1 MSANI
6 KASTDGTQ
14 AIIGVGG
21 VDQMTVSNA
30 GVVTANSFVGA
41 ISNTNVTA
49 TGSTTARTLANR
61 FADVANVLD
70 FGADPT
76 GVVDSSTAFQN
87 ALNLIQSK
95 PNGGTLFIPAG
106 NYLVNTTLTYSNNSL
121 SIVGEGEKITTIT
134 KTTGTDLFIFNGI
147 INPSIVYECSTLH
160 VKGITFIAG
169 KSSSGAGAAIK
180 AIWPENMT
188 ASFCCDLQNLH
199 FRSLNGNGGAYW
211 WDSCINLKNASQSR
225 IVNIVSN
232 FVNSTQTT
240 HIRLDYGNNP
250 SNFAV
255 LMNRLY
261 LQGGLYGVHQTGCV
275 EMLIMQSGEIVGQE
289 ICILCDSSASLIPS
303 VPPGRNPVL
312 NVESLHLNG
321 KEWGLKIIQWDAV
334 MLRDLQLYHGVG
346 GGTDVNGG
354 NISIQKN
361 KILTVTGCTFDSP
374 LALPIE
380 DVGLSLKECNEFI
393 IGTNIFRKNTRTSL
407 YIEDCYQGKI
417 TSNNFLPAPNTNYG
431 IFVQNNISPT
441 TFNKIRITNNSFLH
455 YGYGIFIQSA
465 PSDFDILNNNFDDI
479 AGVPILLGSPVN
491 IGQQISIQGNKA
503 LAWQRK
509 TLTDN
514 SATPSVSGAQEGLCN
529 LQNTNPTTI
538 TNFID
543 GYPCQELDIRASN
556 GNTTIQNNANIILQG
571 GGNFTMA
578 SGNILFLK
586 KTDSGSNNWYEIGR
600 LT

>member
-6 KASTDGTQ
+6 KASVDGTQ

-30 GVVTANSFVGA
+30 GVVTANSFVGLN
-41 ISNTNVTA
+41 SSSVTA
-49 TGSTTARTLANR
+49 TGSTTARTLENR
-61 FADVANVLD
+61 FSDVANVLD

-76 GVVDSSTAFQN
+76 GAVDSSTAFQN
-87 ALNLIQSK
+87 ALNVIQTK
-95 PNGGTLFIPAG
+95 PNGGTLLIPPG
-106 NYLVNTTLTYSNNSL
+106 TYKVNQQLNYSNNNL
-121 SIVGEGEKITTIT
+121 SILGFGKGVSKII
-134 KTTGTDLFIFNGI
+134 KTVSDPTGNIFN
-147 INPSIVYECSTLH
+147 YTTSTLKILI
-160 VKGITFIAG
+160 VKDLQFQVTGNPGNAGTAINATWPVGLGASTCCHIANLDFG
-169 KSSSGAGAAIK
+169 YFNGSGANNRFLNCLKLKGAAETSIT
-180 AIWPENMT
+180 NF
-188 ASFCCDLQNLH
+188 SSQFVD
-199 FRSLNGNGGAYW
+199 SL
-211 WDSCINLKNASQSR
+211 D
-225 IVNIVSN
+225 
-232 FVNSTQTT
+232 TT
-240 HIRLDYGNNP
+240 HIRLDCYNNGPAYG
-250 SNFAV
+250 V
-255 LMNRLY
+255 LMQHIFIN
-261 LQGGLYGVHQTGCV
+261 GGKYGIHQTGWM

-334 MLRDLQLYHGVG
+334 MLRNLQLYHGVG

-354 NISIQKN
+354 NISIQKSR
-361 KILTVTGCTFDSP
+361 ILSVIGCTFDSP

-380 DVGLSLKECNEFI
+380 DFGLSLKECNEFI
-393 IGTNIFRKNTRTSL
+393 IATNIFRRNTRTSL

-417 TSNNFLPAPNTNYG
+417 TSNNFLPDPNTNYG
-431 IFVQNNISPT
+431 IYVQNNISPT
-441 TFNKIRITNNSFLH
+441 TFNKIRITDNSFVH

-465 PSDFDILNNNFDDI
+465 PSDFDVLNNNFDDI

-538 TNFID
+538 TNFTD

-571 GGNFTMA
+571 GVNFTMV

-586 KTDSGSNNWYEIGR
+586 KTDSGSNNWYETGR